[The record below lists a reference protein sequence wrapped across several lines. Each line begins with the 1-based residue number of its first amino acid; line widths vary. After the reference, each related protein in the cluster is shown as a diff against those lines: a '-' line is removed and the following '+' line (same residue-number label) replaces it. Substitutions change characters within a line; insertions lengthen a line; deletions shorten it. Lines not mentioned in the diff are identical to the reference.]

1 VLCKPGILN
10 CSLNFELFT
19 IESANNQD
27 LIRIDACGNNDCSV
41 KGCYSSILNNL
52 NYLNSNYSA
61 QWGLVP
67 TIDPNNQLT
76 NKDLKVIYPGATLTA
91 CMNEPLLREYLRD
104 LVCCSLENFKN
115 DFSSLKFNCGF
126 LRGKK
131 YSRRDVFR
139 LLQWRQ
145 NPNAQNVGGYV
156 VSSDKRQCPIFVNYH
171 KDDSISAT
179 TKYEDHFVNTST
191 LVYMSKS
198 RRSLQSPDV
207 EAIRN
212 QATNG
217 LRIPIFVK
225 KSNDEGLSFYYL
237 GEGKSESSQFFESTM
252 PVEQGKSVSV
262 VKMVFTLDMP
272 VEEGLYR
279 YLTRVPI

>member
-1 VLCKPGILN
+1 
-10 CSLNFELFT
+10 
-19 IESANNQD
+19 
-27 LIRIDACGNNDCSV
+27 
-41 KGCYSSILNNL
+41 
-52 NYLNSNYSA
+52 
-61 QWGLVP
+61 
-67 TIDPNNQLT
+67 
-76 NKDLKVIYPGATLTA
+76 
-91 CMNEPLLREYLRD
+91 
-104 LVCCSLENFKN
+104 LENFKN

-139 LLQWRQ
+139 LLQWKQ

-207 EAIRN
+207 EVIRN

-237 GEGKSESSQFFESTM
+237 GEGESESSQFVESTM

-262 VKMVFTLDMP
+262 VKMVFTIDMP